1 MTDSVMAA
9 INGNVLHIPT
19 VLGAVVPTFN
29 WAGLSQ
35 PVRFTPAALVDIFFG
50 RITSWDDARIASAN
64 PSVSLPQAHIV
75 VVHRSDGS
83 GTNLPAGQAQNRAGN
98 FITPR
103 LDSSTVTPG
112 ASSARATIR
121 WTS

>member
-1 MTDSVMAA
+1 MFVWTDCLSKVSREWSQRVGRGSSVNWPVGPGGRGNEGVTATVRQAPGAMGYVELGYAL
-9 INGNVLHIPT
+9 INK
-19 VLGAVVPTFN
+19 
-29 WAGLSQ
+29 
-35 PVRFTPAALVDIFFG
+35 
-50 RITSWDDARIASAN
+50 
-64 PSVSLPQAHIV
+64 
-75 VVHRSDGS
+75 
-83 GTNLPAGQAQNRAGN
+83 LPAGQAQNRAGN